1 MPLGANRFKL
11 LFLFLQAIAY
21 FISVPTMVKKSPLVL
36 IVTENEIQWI
46 IFPFVR
52 SSDKAPI
59 VNAVEFEAQ
68 NLWLEDGVHINNKAL
83 LLCMIMSSPN
93 FYIQPVEIEEGIRKI
108 DLRDTIIGETPEVA
122 EMIKELVYLRKEL
135 NYLRQER
142 RQNSDD
148 EKRFRVNEV
157 QTK

>member
-1 MPLGANRFKL
+1 
-11 LFLFLQAIAY
+11 
-21 FISVPTMVKKSPLVL
+21 
-36 IVTENEIQWI
+36 
-46 IFPFVR
+46 
-52 SSDKAPI
+52 
-59 VNAVEFEAQ
+59 
-68 NLWLEDGVHINNKAL
+68 
-83 LLCMIMSSPN
+83 MSSPN

-122 EMIKELVYLRKEL
+122 EMRKELVYLRKEL
-135 NYLRQER
+135 NYFRQER